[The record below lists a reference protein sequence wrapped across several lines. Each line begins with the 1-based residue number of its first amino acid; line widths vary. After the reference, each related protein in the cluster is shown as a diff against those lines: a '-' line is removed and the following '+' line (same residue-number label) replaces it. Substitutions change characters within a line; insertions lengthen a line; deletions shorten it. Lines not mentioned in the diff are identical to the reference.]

1 MQTGALR
8 ALAYTGPSRHPAYPD
23 VPTVAEIAPNSG
35 VSPVWL
41 GLLGPKGMP
50 AGLVVSATTPEELGA
65 QIRRNHEQF
74 GRLLTE
80 LNIKPE

>member
-1 MQTGALR
+1 
-8 ALAYTGPSRHPAYPD
+8 
-23 VPTVAEIAPNSG
+23 
-35 VSPVWL
+35 
-41 GLLGPKGMP
+41 MP